1 MNLLSF
7 LIWELTF
14 YLEARI
20 GINMNL
26 LKVSCL
32 ALSLFALT
40 EGFGQKNNLEPW
52 EKLKSDKQLDKL
64 PVKGPYFVIDDRIIE
79 DRWMIERFVVP
90 LKKYAGNP
98 IVVKEHPWEGTG
110 PLLGG
115 KVLFDPQDQLY
126 KMWYSV
132 WDSASYYS
140 KLPFSY
146 NIAYAESKDGIKW
159 KKPILNRFDRKD
171 ASYQKTNLV
180 KLGKE
185 KTQDIDVEFN
195 PASNAAENRFVAI
208 HNEAGGVFVS
218 YSADGKTF
226 SSSFKNPAV
235 CYHSDTRNNFVF
247 DEVRKRWFVYVRP
260 KAYAGEGIKHVNRR
274 RIAVVDSDDLVNWT
288 HERTV
293 MVPEEGDVSDFY
305 GITVIRRGDLFFG
318 FLQLYAPG
326 KTEKVTAE
334 LVWSNDAYHWNRLP
348 ANAQKSPLNLGKENE
363 WDAGQIRIS
372 EPVIKGNEMMF
383 YYSGNK
389 SNHDS
394 PGSPAIG
401 VATTKLD
408 RLFGARS
415 QADTLGRI
423 LTRPFEVNG
432 DLFINADAAGEIRV
446 EVRSAIR
453 DEPLEGWTSED
464 CTPFTGSGLNNQI
477 SWGNKKLSDLKGKMV
492 RLRFTLKDGTLYS
505 FDIL

>member
-1 MNLLSF
+1 MN
-7 LIWELTF
+7 
-14 YLEARI
+14 R
-20 GINMNL
+20 NL
-26 LKVSCL
+26 LKLSCL
-32 ALSLFALT
+32 AISFFALA
-40 EGFGQKNNLEPW
+40 EGFSQINNLNPRKKPE
-52 EKLKSDKQLDKL
+52 SDRQLNNL
-64 PVKGPYFVIDDRIIE
+64 PVKGPYFVVDDRIIE

-90 LKKYAGNP
+90 LEKYAGNP
-98 IVVKEHPWEGTG
+98 VVAKEHPWEGTG

-132 WDSASYYS
+132 WDSAAYYG

-146 NIAYAESKDGIKW
+146 NIAYAESADGIKW
-159 KKPILNRFDRKD
+159 EKPILNVFDRKGD
-171 ASYQKTNLV
+171 AYKKTNLI

-195 PASNAAENRFVAI
+195 PISNTAENKFVAI
-208 HNEAGGVFVS
+208 HNEAGGIFVS

-226 SSSFKNPAV
+226 KSSFKDPAV
-235 CYHSDTRNNFVF
+235 WYHSDTRNNFVF

-274 RIAVVDSDDLVNWT
+274 RIAVVESDDLVKWT
-288 HERTV
+288 QERTV
-293 MVPEEGDVSDFY
+293 MVPEEGDVTDFY

-334 LVWSNDAYHWNRLP
+334 LVWSNDSYHWYRLP
-348 ANAQKSPLNLGKENE
+348 ANAQKSPLQLGKENE
-363 WDAGQIRIS
+363 WDAGQIRIA
-372 EPVIKGNEMMF
+372 EPVINGDEMLF

-401 VATTKLD
+401 IATTKLD

-415 QADTLGRI
+415 QVDTVGRI
-423 LTRPFEVNG
+423 LTRPFRVNG

-453 DEPLEGWTSED
+453 DEPLEGWRVED
-464 CTPFTGSGLNNQI
+464 CTPFRGSGLNTQI
-477 SWGNKKLSDLKGKMV
+477 SWGNKKLSDLKGKKV
-492 RLRFTLKDGTLYS
+492 RLRFQLNNGTLYS
-505 FDIL
+505 FNVL